1 MNLDEVLATFFVEC
15 KELRGE
21 IENLLLHLESAPDD
35 ADAINGLFRAA
46 HTIKGSAGLFGL
58 EDIVAFT
65 HAMESLL
72 DAVRGGQVPV
82 DGEMIAL
89 LLESCDHVG
98 DLADHAEL
106 RAGESLE
113 HSVQTRGEGL
123 KQRLRAYIG
132 GKPTAGTAVSVK
144 PAMPDSDQRSG
155 EPVGNGNGDWHLS
168 LRFDK
173 EILKNGMEPLSF
185 IRYLATMGTINH
197 LVTLLDGIPEIDDMD
212 PECCYLGFEISFNT
226 DADKDTIANVFEF
239 AREGSVIRILPP
251 HSKISDYLELI
262 QTLDPDNHIRLGE
275 MLTACGAMTAV
286 ELEEGLRTQRER
298 EERPEGRREP
308 LGEIL
313 AEQRLAPKETVD
325 AALAKQKEMRESK
338 AREIQYI
345 RVQAD
350 KLDHLIN
357 LVGEL
362 VIAGASAHLLA
373 RQSRQTRVQEAT
385 SLVSSLVEDIRDS
398 ALRLRMVEIGETFN
412 RFRRVVH
419 DVSQELGKAID
430 LEISG
435 AETELDK
442 TVVEKISDPIMHLVR
457 NAMDHGI
464 EPLEVRRARGKPDKG
479 TVRLNAYHDSGMIVI
494 EVADDGGG
502 LNRERIYAKAIE
514 RGVIAPGQTLTDN
527 EIVNLIFEPGFSTSE
542 HVTNLSG
549 RGVGMDV
556 VKRNITALRGSVEI
570 ASREGEGSKVCIRL
584 PLTLAIIDGFLVRVG
599 DTFFV
604 VPLDMVV
611 ECIELRGQETSVSC
625 ESSYIN
631 LRDEALPYLRLRDIF
646 REQGRRGRRENI
658 VVVQHAGNKAGLVVD
673 ELQGEFQTV
682 IKPLGKVFSRL
693 QGISGSTILGS
704 GEVALIL
711 DVPGLIHRTL
721 SRMEKA
727 PGQLSH

>member
-1 MNLDEVLATFFVEC
+1 MTMNLDEVLATFFVEC
-15 KELRGE
+15 RELRGE
-21 IENLLLHLESAPDD
+21 IETLLLHLESVPDD

-58 EDIVAFT
+58 EGMVAFT

-72 DAVRGGQVPV
+72 DAVRGGQVAV
-82 DGEMIAL
+82 DGEMFAL

-98 DLADHAEL
+98 ELADHAEA
-106 RAGESLE
+106 RPEAPLE
-113 HSVQTRGEGL
+113 PSVQNRGEGL
-123 KQRLRAYIG
+123 EQRLRAYIG
-132 GKPTAGTAVSVK
+132 GKAVAVK
-144 PAMPDSDQRSG
+144 PASADVEHQPADTASDG
-155 EPVGNGNGDWHLS
+155 GGDWHLS
-168 LRFDK
+168 LRFDRD
-173 EILKNGMEPLSF
+173 ILKYGMEPLSF
-185 IRYLATMGTINH
+185 IRYLGTLGRINH
-197 LVTLLDGIPEIDDMD
+197 LITLLDGIPSVEEMD
-212 PECCYLGFEISFNT
+212 PECCYLGFEISLNSE
-226 DADKDTIANVFEF
+226 ADKETLAGVFDF
-239 AREGSVIRILPP
+239 ARTGSVIRILPP
-251 HSKISDYLELI
+251 HSKVSDYIELI
-262 QTLDPDNHIRLGE
+262 QALDPDNGVRLGE
-275 MLTACGAMTAV
+275 ILIASGALTRS
-286 ELEEGLRTQRER
+286 ELDEGLRTQREM
-298 EERPEGRREP
+298 EQPPEGRHEP

-313 AEQRLAPKETVD
+313 TEQRLAPKETVD
-325 AALAKQKEMRESK
+325 AALAKQKEIRELKVRES
-338 AREIQYI
+338 QYV

-373 RQSRQTRVQEAT
+373 RQSRQTRVAEAT

-398 ALRLRMVEIGETFN
+398 ALRLRMVEIGDTFN

-419 DVSQELGKAID
+419 DVSQELGKGID
-430 LEISG
+430 LEITG
-435 AETELDK
+435 ADTELDK

-464 EPLEVRRARGKPDKG
+464 EPVDIRRARGKPERG
-479 TVRLNAYHDSGMIVI
+479 TVRLNAYHDSGSIVI
-494 EVADDGGG
+494 EVGDDGGG
-502 LNRERIYAKAIE
+502 LDRDKIYAKAIE
-514 RGVIAPGQTLTDN
+514 RDIIAPGQNLSDH
-527 EIVNLIFEPGFSTSE
+527 EIANLIFEPGFSTADQ
-542 HVTNLSG
+542 VTNLSG

-556 VKRNITALRGSVEI
+556 VKRNITALRGSVDI
-570 ASREGEGSKVCIRL
+570 DSRQGLGSTVYIRL

-611 ECIELRGQETSVSC
+611 ECIELSRRDGEGD
-625 ESSYIN
+625 ESGYIN

-658 VVVQHAGNKAGLVVD
+658 VVVQHAGAKAGLVVD

-682 IKPLGKVFSRL
+682 IKPLGKVFSKL

-711 DVPGLIHRTL
+711 DVPGLVQRTL
-721 SRMEKA
+721 NRMAKVPA
-727 PGQLSH
+727 HYSHGIH

>member
-1 MNLDEVLATFFVEC
+1 MNLDEVLASFFVEC
-15 KELRGE
+15 RELRGE
-21 IENLLLHLESAPDD
+21 IETLLLHLESAPDD
-35 ADAINGLFRAA
+35 GEAINGLFRAA

-58 EDIVAFT
+58 EHIVAFT

-72 DAVRGGQVPV
+72 DAVRGGQVAV
-82 DGEMIAL
+82 DPEMIAV
-89 LLESCDHVG
+89 LLESCDHAG

-106 RAGESLE
+106 RGGEPLDE
-113 HSVQTRGEGL
+113 AVINRGEAL

-132 GKPTAGTAVSVK
+132 GKAVSVQ
-144 PAMPDSDQRSG
+144 PAIAEP
-155 EPVGNGNGDWHLS
+155 EPVPVPEQTGGGGSEDWHLS
-168 LRFDK
+168 LRFHPD
-173 EILKNGMEPLSF
+173 ILKNGMEPLSF
-185 IRYLATMGTINH
+185 LRYLATFGQINH
-197 LVTLLDGIPEIDDMD
+197 LVTLLDGIPEADQMD
-212 PECCYLGFEISFNT
+212 PECCYLGFEIGLDT
-226 DADKDTIANVFEF
+226 DADKETIANVFDF

-251 HSKISDYLELI
+251 HSKVSDYLELI
-262 QTLDPDNHIRLGE
+262 QTLDPENDICLGE
-275 MLTACGAMTAV
+275 ILIGCGALTAA
-286 ELEEGLRTQRER
+286 ELAEGLRTQLEG
-298 EERPEGRREP
+298 EQKPEGRREP

-313 AEQRLAPKETVD
+313 TDRRLAPKETVE
-325 AALAKQKEMRESK
+325 AALVKQKEIRESK
-338 AREIQYI
+338 ARESQYI

-398 ALRLRMVEIGETFN
+398 ALRLRMVEIGDTFS

-419 DVSQELGKAID
+419 DVSQELGKEIE

-464 EPLEVRRARGKPDKG
+464 EPAELRRARGKPDRG
-479 TVRLNAYHDSGMIVI
+479 TVRLNAYHDSGSIVI
-494 EVADDGGG
+494 EVGDDGGG
-502 LNRERIYAKAIE
+502 LNRDRIHAKALEKGIVTAGQSLSDHE
-514 RGVIAPGQTLTDN
+514 IA
-527 EIVNLIFEPGFSTSE
+527 NLIFEPGFSTSE
-542 HVTNLSG
+542 RVTNLSG

-570 ASREGEGSKVCIRL
+570 DSAEARGSTVRIRL

-611 ECIELRGQETSVSC
+611 ECIELPAGSGFPSAET
-625 ESSYIN
+625 SYIN
-631 LRDEALPYLRLRDIF
+631 LRDQALPYLRLRDIF
-646 REQGRRGRRENI
+646 REQGRRSRRENI
-658 VVVQHAGNKAGLVVD
+658 VVVQHAGSKAGLVVD

-682 IKPLGKVFSRL
+682 IKPLGKVFSKL

-711 DVPGLIHRTL
+711 DVPGLIQRTL
-721 SRMEKA
+721 SRTEKA
-727 PGQLSH
+727 PAQLTC